1 MLSRFRRSIFA
12 KYVLSTTYDIY
23 GMNQAPFLIH
33 RVSTLPICFSTG
45 ALARISHRRAAC
57 VSLPVIT
64 RESHATA
71 FPHNQI
77 EKSHRPRGLVCRLHR
92 LILLYQCPVAKLAPF
107 QNFVGNSGRGRE
119 TLAAIVAY
127 RHTEQGFVREDCEGL
142 AAVLPL
148 SEIETELPLALS
160 AAGR

>member
-1 MLSRFRRSIFA
+1 
-12 KYVLSTTYDIY
+12 
-23 GMNQAPFLIH
+23 MNQAPFLIH
-33 RVSTLPICFSTG
+33 RFVALPIRFSTG

-148 SEIETELPLALS
+148 SEIETELPLAEIYQ
-160 AAGR
+160 RVEFTPEQE